1 VGSDSIIVDVDATR
15 GTRGI
20 VLAAGAVACSCA
32 DMVSDSA
39 DATSFIGILFSSLL
53 VLLGGLVMGRREEQ
67 AEA

>member
-39 DATSFIGILFSSLL
+39 DATSLVGILMTGLL
-53 VLLGGLVMGRREEQ
+53 ALLGGLMFVRREEML
-67 AEA
+67 